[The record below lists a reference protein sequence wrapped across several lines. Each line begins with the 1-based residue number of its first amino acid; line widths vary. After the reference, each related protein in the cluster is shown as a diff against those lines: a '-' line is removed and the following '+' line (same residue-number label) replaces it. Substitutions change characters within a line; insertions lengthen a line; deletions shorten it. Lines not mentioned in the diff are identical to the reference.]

1 MIQDALCPGP
11 LELLE
16 AEDGLEV
23 VLALLCLV
31 HVRWQVAVQKAEHV
45 PEGRQPHAHSSLVA
59 LERQDWVGCGRGRVK
74 Q

>member
-1 MIQDALCPGP
+1 MRAGP

-23 VLALLCLV
+23 VLALLGLV

-45 PEGRQPHAHSSLVA
+45 PEGCQSHAHSTFVA
-59 LERQDWVGCGRGRVK
+59 LGKQCRRVMGVA
-74 Q
+74 